1 MKKRVISWLLCLALC
16 LSMLPMAALAE
27 DVQAPEGPA
36 PSMNEPQPEP
46 RAKEN
51 ETPAP
56 EPEKKVQ
63 PELMTAEKLL
73 MPLSLGDE
81 NSPFSSISIVV
92 LQNGTKIGD
101 DNQGILNKS
110 VMLYGELICKAADQ
124 RGAIIKDSAISLKV
138 DDEDFKSGLGGTT
151 DPSEILVNARDLTP
165 EKENYT
171 ITLSITYGE
180 YSETITRDLTF
191 KKCPHPGIKSG
202 NTCTECGAALVAELT
217 AGAPSSATYYDTL
230 EAALDAAQEAAAG
243 STVKLLADCS
253 LLSKYELEKGTFT
266 LDLDGHALTQTGSP
280 MWVSGTA
287 NLTVKNDRS
296 TRNEDNGRFSL
307 QSETATLSVTKGSK
321 YDLLMN
327 SVSRMNVACFLGPD
341 MGYKKANGAWANF
354 NDLYD
359 TAIYNV
365 TVEEAPFITSDI
377 TVSPENAYVNQKA
390 TLSVTLSNLKPGI
403 TPTCSY
409 FVSDSSNYQTS
420 YEGIELDANQA
431 FTAEFTPR
439 VDQYY
444 IRAWITAGEFTVVKT
459 IKKTFNTCTHDW
471 VNQNTGYCNRCKSQ
485 MAASVSPSSF
495 VDQRTYYETFDLAMK
510 AAWDMLKSKD
520 CWFTMF
526 QDAQVGTIEYQYLN
540 VLGGKTL
547 YMDLNGQTL
556 TSRGVAFKVPANEWK
571 LDITNGTVIGDTFG
585 YTSVCGVIEVAAG
598 GYLNVHGRTT
608 TIRNK
613 GEATKGVNA
622 PSIMVHGYSSSSGTV
637 RGVADISGDKDSD
650 FGSLF
655 ISGGNVTANGGTYDH
670 AKVTYGGS
678 LEVINGRFQG
688 DVTVDDHTSLVVNSN
703 LAYFDGT
710 LTFEPYGMGRLTNG
724 NYKHIITKEA
734 TLGKLSNNTL
744 DVFYIGE
751 VYQPDAKN
759 QSELKAGE
767 GTYITIRKHKHDFS
781 NNGTCACGE
790 EAEAYLWVNGP
801 QQYGYFDDMLALAE
815 KAEGSC
821 VYLRRDVTI
830 IRDTPVTEGN
840 FSIAGG
846 SFKVTCS
853 GSSALVFSGGT
864 VSIRDGMFG
873 RLKVTGKGKLT
884 LNGGNYYAIDVTGST
899 YENYGEILATN
910 RAFKHQSTWESK
922 TSIAG
927 KSFDVTSTNAPK
939 SVEKPP
945 FDSVSVTPASKTA
958 DYGEPVTFKAAV
970 IRDDSGKALSYQ
982 WYTVASDGT
991 KTAIEGKINATLTV
1005 NEAVGTYQ
1013 YLCQVTCE
1021 DYTLSSNTVQL
1032 TVQRIDLSGAAL
1044 SATIAERA
1052 YDGKYNAT
1060 FEDGSSLTLGNMT
1073 VPASAYTLSA
1083 VFADRDAGENKKVTV
1098 TVTLTNPNYCF
1109 GYDANKRPIMEKTF
1123 ETTGTITQNMSH
1135 MEKPKTVDVY
1145 SGVAHTYTV
1154 DLDACLSNLQNL
1166 GIKGYQITEKGIKV
1180 GKLIDANQV
1189 VLEEHNLKIPVK
1201 AVVTAPDTEA
1211 AQFTITVTCKN
1222 YSDVT
1227 IRVRVVTKD
1236 RSQVTASA
1244 TPSKTELTYG
1254 ERLDT
1259 ITLSGETTPKLQGT
1273 FVWQKPDAILDAG
1286 RYADLVWKFIPAD
1299 YTYAEA
1305 SGTAEITVKRA
1316 KLTDPTPMTLTI
1328 YNGWA
1333 ATYEAAFPAL
1343 PTLEEGLH
1351 FGNKPAYGTPDVSAD
1366 GYYSSG
1372 AELKTVN
1379 GKQGVSIPIL
1389 KNETTEEGQ
1398 AGTITVQYTSQNYEP
1413 VTLAINLVAKNRTVP
1428 TFILTADHDTL
1439 SGGGK
1444 ITLTL
1449 ERGNLPDGAV
1459 VTVSGTDE
1467 AGNAVTLTDNG
1478 DGTYSA
1484 TLPNKTQTY
1493 TFIAVYDGSQTI
1505 APKTDFTTVKVQQRS
1520 SGGGEPAKPSFPVKI
1535 SNSGDKK
1542 TAEIDLSGTKSGITD
1557 VTLPTDAVKKIVD
1570 SDVVSLTVKLPDV
1583 TVSFDDKAL
1592 AAVAEQSSGADLSL
1606 SVNVGTANNSNL
1618 TDAQKNAITG
1628 ARELSVIEVSLSS
1641 NGEKISNFNGGSV
1654 TIDVPFQWSM
1664 KGLLRAYY
1672 IDENGNK
1679 SAIDVTYK
1687 NGVATLVLN
1696 HFSTYVVEAVDALSF
1711 TDVSAKAYYFDA
1723 VAWAVKNK
1731 ITSGQSDTLF
1741 APDASCTRAQMVTFL
1756 WRANGSPEPTV
1767 TELPFTDVAADAYYA
1782 KAVLWAVENGITTGT
1797 SDTTFDPD
1805 GVVTRAEA
1813 VTFLWR
1819 SAGNPAA
1826 EGKLFAD
1833 VESTKYYAE
1842 AVRWA
1847 VANGVTKG
1855 VSDTSFA
1862 PGSACTRAQIVTFL
1876 YRNCTNK

>member
-63 PELMTAEKLL
+63 SELMTAEKLL
-73 MPLSLGDE
+73 MPLSDETPAYTVGDILAE
-81 NSPFSSISIVV
+81 RDGVEIGDKGIIGEEIRIRVIISGLDDDLQEFGTLLKSISISIDDTPYTVSGGRDG
-92 LQNGTKIGD
+92 NGPRY
-101 DNQGILNKS
+101 
-110 VMLYGELICKAADQ
+110 VYC
-124 RGAIIKDSAISLKV
+124 
-138 DDEDFKSGLGGTT
+138 DFKPTEENHSVTFSISGT
-151 DPSEILVNARDLTP
+151 DIV
-165 EKENYT
+165 K
-171 ITLSITYGE
+171 
-180 YSETITRDLTF
+180 TRRLTF
-191 KKCPHPGIKSG
+191 AKCPHPGIKNG
-202 NTCTECGAALVAELT
+202 NTCSQCGATLVAEIN
-217 AGAPSSATYYDTL
+217 SATYYETL
-230 EAALDAAQEAAAG
+230 SEALDAAQEADAG
-243 STVKLLADCS
+243 STVTLLADCS
-253 LLSKYELEKGTFT
+253 LSRYDLQKGTFT
-266 LDLDGHALTQTGSP
+266 LDLAGNELQYTGHSL
-280 MWVSGTA
+280 WISGTA
-287 NLTVKNDRS
+287 NLTVKNNSSGAKNCGEFCVRS
-296 TRNEDNGRFSL
+296 K
-307 QSETATLSVTKGSK
+307 TATLSVTIGSK
-321 YDLLMN
+321 YKELMTV
-327 SVSRMNVACFLGPD
+327 VSGRCVSDFLGLD
-341 MGYKKANGAWANF
+341 MGYKINGNWA
-354 NDLYD
+354 DYS
-359 TAIYNV
+359 AIQHTTIKDV
-365 TVEEAPFITSDI
+365 TVEKAPFTATEISI
-377 TVSPENAYVNQKA
+377 SPENAYVNREV
-390 TLSVTLSNLKPGI
+390 TLSVTLSGLPNDAEASCTYIINNTFDQPI
-403 TPTCSY
+403 THVASEP
-409 FVSDSSNYQTS
+409 
-420 YEGIELDANQA
+420 
-431 FTAEFTPR
+431 FTYKFTPKVENHNIKAR
-439 VDQYY
+439 IESGGYCIIKTIEKTFKTCAHVHGDVDQ
-444 IRAWITAGEFTVVKT
+444 KT
-459 IKKTFNTCTHDW
+459 GFCSR
-471 VNQNTGYCNRCKSQ
+471 CNSQ
-485 MAASVSPSSF
+485 MAASVSSSSF
-495 VDQRTYYETFDLAMK
+495 VDQRTYYETFDLAMN

-556 TSRGVAFKVPANEWK
+556 TSRGVAFRVPAKEWK
-571 LDITNGTVIGDTFG
+571 LNLSNGTVIGDT
-585 YTSVCGVIEVAAG
+585 TNHKPVQGVIEVEAG
-598 GYLNVHGRTT
+598 GSLNVHGG
-608 TIRNK
+608 TIQNK
-613 GEATKGVNA
+613 GAADKGVNA
-622 PSIMVHGYSSSSGTV
+622 PSIMVHGYSSNSGPV
-637 RGVADISGDKDSD
+637 RGYAYIAGDADSN

-767 GTYITIRKHKHDFS
+767 DTYITIRKHKHDFS

-790 EAEAYLWVNGP
+790 EAEAYLLVNG
-801 QQYGYFDDMLALAE
+801 QRSYGYFDKMLALAE
-815 KAEGSC
+815 EKDGSC
-821 VYLRRDVTI
+821 VYLLKDVTI
-830 IRDTPVTEGN
+830 IRDTAVEKGN

-846 SFKVTCS
+846 RFKVTCS
-853 GSSALVFSGGT
+853 GSSALKFSGGT
-864 VSIRDGMFG
+864 VSIGDGTFD
-873 RLKVTGKGKLT
+873 RLKVTDNGKLT
-884 LNGGNYYAIDVTGST
+884 LNGGKYYAIDVAGST
-899 YENYGEILATN
+899 YENYGQLLPDGY
-910 RAFKHQSTWESK
+910 AFKTSSGWEAK
-922 TSIAG
+922 GDITDV
-927 KSFDVTSTNAPK
+927 SFASDTAKEVKILPLR
-939 SVEKPP
+939 
-945 FDSVSVTPASKTA
+945 SVTISPDGETTVPNGTSVKFTA
-958 DYGEPVTFKAAV
+958 TVEPNSS
-970 IRDDSGKALSYQ
+970 SGTTYQ
-982 WYTVASDGT
+982 WYRNGVAIQSATTNALVANEPVGDYTYRCDVTRDG
-991 KTAIEGKINATLTV
+991 
-1005 NEAVGTYQ
+1005 
-1013 YLCQVTCE
+1013 
-1021 DYTLSSNTVQL
+1021 YTLSSNTVQL

-1052 YDGKYNAT
+1052 YDGSASAT
-1060 FEDGSSLTLGNMT
+1060 VTASSIGNSGLAANTDYTISAEFEDKN
-1073 VPASAYTLSA
+1073 
-1083 VFADRDAGENKKVTV
+1083 AGEGKKVTV
-1098 TVTLTNPNYCF
+1098 KVALTNPNYCF
-1109 GYDANKRPIMEKTF
+1109 GYDANKQPIMEKTF
-1123 ETTGTITQNMSH
+1123 DTTGTIAQNTDSR
-1135 MEKPKTVDVY
+1135 EPISVDENIY
-1145 SGVAHTYTV
+1145 NSAAHTYKF
-1154 DLDACLSNLQNL
+1154 DLDSYLTAIKDDLGTMSYGTPEPNSLQR
-1166 GIKGYQITEKGIKV
+1166 GIGTP
-1180 GKLIDANQV
+1180 
-1189 VLEEHNLKIPVK
+1189 VLEGHTLKLPVSAIRWASETSLGRITIPVNSQNYANVSIEIRLK
-1201 AVVTAPDTEA
+1201 LVERTA
-1211 AQFTITVTCKN
+1211 
-1222 YSDVT
+1222 
-1227 IRVRVVTKD
+1227 
-1236 RSQVTASA
+1236 VTASA
-1244 TPSKTELTYG
+1244 TPSKTALTYG

-1259 ITLSGETTPKLQGT
+1259 ITLSGETIPELQGT
-1273 FVWQKPDAILDAG
+1273 FAWQRPDAILDAG
-1286 RYADLVWKFIPAD
+1286 TYTELGWKFIPAD

-1305 SGTAEITVKRA
+1305 SGTAKITVKQA
-1316 KLTDPTPMTLTI
+1316 KLQDPAPMTLMI

-1333 ATYEAAFPAL
+1333 ATYEAALPEL
-1343 PTLEEGLH
+1343 PTLKEGLH
-1351 FGNKPAYGTPDVSAD
+1351 FGNDAAYGTPDVSAD

-1379 GKQGVSIPIL
+1379 GKQDVSIPIL
-1389 KNETTEEGQ
+1389 KNETTKEGQ

-1413 VTLAINLVAKNRTVP
+1413 VTLAINLVAKNRTAP

-1444 ITLTL
+1444 VTLTL

-1459 VTVSGTDE
+1459 VTVSGTDK

-1711 TDVSAKAYYFDA
+1711 TDVSAKAYHFDA

-1805 GVVTRAEA
+1805 CVVTRAEA

>member
-1 MKKRVISWLLCLALC
+1 
-16 LSMLPMAALAE
+16 
-27 DVQAPEGPA
+27 
-36 PSMNEPQPEP
+36 
-46 RAKEN
+46 
-51 ETPAP
+51 
-56 EPEKKVQ
+56 
-63 PELMTAEKLL
+63 
-73 MPLSLGDE
+73 
-81 NSPFSSISIVV
+81 
-92 LQNGTKIGD
+92 
-101 DNQGILNKS
+101 
-110 VMLYGELICKAADQ
+110 
-124 RGAIIKDSAISLKV
+124 
-138 DDEDFKSGLGGTT
+138 
-151 DPSEILVNARDLTP
+151 
-165 EKENYT
+165 
-171 ITLSITYGE
+171 
-180 YSETITRDLTF
+180 
-191 KKCPHPGIKSG
+191 
-202 NTCTECGAALVAELT
+202 
-217 AGAPSSATYYDTL
+217 
-230 EAALDAAQEAAAG
+230 
-243 STVKLLADCS
+243 
-253 LLSKYELEKGTFT
+253 
-266 LDLDGHALTQTGSP
+266 
-280 MWVSGTA
+280 
-287 NLTVKNDRS
+287 
-296 TRNEDNGRFSL
+296 
-307 QSETATLSVTKGSK
+307 
-321 YDLLMN
+321 
-327 SVSRMNVACFLGPD
+327 
-341 MGYKKANGAWANF
+341 
-354 NDLYD
+354 
-359 TAIYNV
+359 
-365 TVEEAPFITSDI
+365 
-377 TVSPENAYVNQKA
+377 
-390 TLSVTLSNLKPGI
+390 
-403 TPTCSY
+403 
-409 FVSDSSNYQTS
+409 
-420 YEGIELDANQA
+420 
-431 FTAEFTPR
+431 
-439 VDQYY
+439 
-444 IRAWITAGEFTVVKT
+444 
-459 IKKTFNTCTHDW
+459 
-471 VNQNTGYCNRCKSQ
+471 
-485 MAASVSPSSF
+485 MAASVSSTHYA
-495 VDQRTYYETFDLAMK
+495 DGRKYYETFDLALS
-510 AAWDMLKSKD
+510 AAWDVLKTSD

-556 TSRGVAFKVPANEWK
+556 TSRGVAFRVPAKEWK
-571 LDITNGTVIGDTFG
+571 LNLSNGTVIGDT
-585 YTSVCGVIEVAAG
+585 TNHKPVQGVIEVAAG
-598 GYLNVHGRTT
+598 GYLNVRDG
-608 TIRNK
+608 TIQNK
-613 GEATKGVNA
+613 GADASGVNA
-622 PSIMVHGYSSSSGTV
+622 PSIMVHGYSSNSGPV
-637 RGVADISGDKDSD
+637 RGYAYIAGDADSN

-767 GTYITIRKHKHDFS
+767 DTYITIRKHKHDFS

-830 IRDTPVTEGN
+830 IRGTPVTEGN

-899 YENYGEILATN
+899 YKNYGQLLPDDYAFKASTGWEAKGDITELSFASDTAKEVKILPLRSVTISPDGETTVPYGTSVKFTATVEANSSSGTTYKWFCDGVEILDETTN
-910 RAFKHQSTWESK
+910 ELTVTKDIGSYEYRC
-922 TSIAG
+922 
-927 KSFDVTSTNAPK
+927 DVT
-939 SVEKPP
+939 
-945 FDSVSVTPASKTA
+945 
-958 DYGEPVTFKAAV
+958 
-970 IRDDSGKALSYQ
+970 RDG
-982 WYTVASDGT
+982 
-991 KTAIEGKINATLTV
+991 
-1005 NEAVGTYQ
+1005 
-1013 YLCQVTCE
+1013 
-1021 DYTLSSNTVQL
+1021 YTLSSNTVQL
-1032 TVQRIDLSGAAL
+1032 TVQRIDLSDAVL

-1052 YDGKYNAT
+1052 YDGTTNAT
-1060 FEDGSSLTLGNMT
+1060 VTSSSIGSSGLTANTDYTISSAEFEDMN
-1073 VPASAYTLSA
+1073 
-1083 VFADRDAGENKKVTV
+1083 AGKNKKVTV
-1098 TVTLTNPNYCF
+1098 TVKLTNHNYCF
-1109 GYDANKRPIMEKTF
+1109 GYDANNQPIMEKTF
-1123 ETTGTITQNMSH
+1123 ETTGTITQDMSH
-1135 MEKPKTVDVY
+1135 IEESKTVDAY
-1145 SGVAHTYTV
+1145 SGIAHTYMV
-1154 DLDACLSNLQNL
+1154 DLDACLSKLQNL
-1166 GIKGYQITEKGIKV
+1166 GIEGYQITEKNIV
-1180 GKLIDANQV
+1180 VSKLIDANQV
-1189 VLEEHNLKIPVK
+1189 VLEKHNLKIPVK

-1211 AQFTITVTCKN
+1211 AQFTITATCKN

-1236 RSQVTASA
+1236 RSQVTATA

-1273 FVWQKPDAILDAG
+1273 FAWQTPDAILDAG
-1286 RYADLVWKFIPAD
+1286 TYTDLGWKFTPND

-1305 SGTAEITVKRA
+1305 SGTAKITVKQA
-1316 KLTDPTPMTLTI
+1316 KLQDPAPMTLMI

-1333 ATYEAAFPAL
+1333 ATYEAALPEL
-1343 PTLEEGLH
+1343 PTLKEGLH
-1351 FGNKPAYGTPDVSAD
+1351 FGNDAAYGTPDVSAD

-1379 GKQGVSIPIL
+1379 GKQDVSIPIL
-1389 KNETTEEGQ
+1389 KNETTKEGQ

-1413 VTLAINLVAKNRTVP
+1413 VTLAINLVAKNRTAP

-1444 ITLTL
+1444 VTLTL

-1459 VTVSGTDE
+1459 VMVSGTDE

-1505 APKTDFTTVKVQQRS
+1505 APKTDVATVKVQQRS

-1756 WRANGSPEPTV
+1756 WRVNGSPEPTV